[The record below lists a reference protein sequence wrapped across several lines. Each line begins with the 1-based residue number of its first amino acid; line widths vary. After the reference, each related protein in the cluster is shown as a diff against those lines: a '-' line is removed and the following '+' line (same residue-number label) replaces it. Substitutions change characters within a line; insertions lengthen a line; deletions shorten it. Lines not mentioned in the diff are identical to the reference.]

1 MGILDQLKKEAESKK
16 QGAAEDADLAKRR
29 EQTYQRLLLPTM
41 QKLLKSTQELLEV
54 LKDLDP
60 VEITS
65 YSARRPEIGKL
76 VQSDYR
82 INTDGK
88 SGFTDLD
95 KLMQINLSCRLKGNG
110 AYRYEVIGKLAGE
123 TELEFL
129 HNRNFKV
136 EADSKLNASGV
147 PATTFSVERNI
158 LVHLRFEVDY
168 DASCIK
174 FMEWNY
180 DNFSASTQVFQVA
193 DLNFEWID
201 QFLRFLLRKD
211 GDFAARLKRRFPV

>member
-1 MGILDQLKKEAESKK
+1 
-16 QGAAEDADLAKRR
+16 
-29 EQTYQRLLLPTM
+29 M
-41 QKLLKSTQELLEV
+41 QKLLKSMQELLEV
-54 LKDLDP
+54 LKELDP
-60 VEITS
+60 VEIAN
-65 YSARRPEIGKL
+65 YSTRRPEIGKL

-110 AYRYEVIGKLAGE
+110 SYKYEVIGKLAGE

-136 EADSKLNASGV
+136 EADSKLNASAV
-147 PATTFSVERNI
+147 PVTSFAVERNI

-168 DASCIK
+168 DASSIK

-180 DNFSASTQVFQVA
+180 ENFSASTQVFQVA